1 MLVYGKLDTVKKKQK
16 NKTRKTGI
24 NHMLADTK
32 EEMKPK
38 SFCAF
43 LAYFRRV
50 AKMSKTYTVAKNS

>member
-1 MLVYGKLDTVKKKQK
+1 
-16 NKTRKTGI
+16 
-24 NHMLADTK
+24 MLADTK